1 MMRLAAFA
9 LLLGLAA
16 LPLSVRPAPPP
27 VLWLTWAAFAVG
39 GIGVLVWSV
48 PLVTAAGV
56 LALIGYALALVIV
69 GPAADPLLAA
79 ALGAALVLLL
89 ALVHFAG
96 RVRGAAL
103 GPGVVAAQARRS
115 LAVAGL
121 GVAAAMG
128 LLAAAV
134 PVGALLRSATF
145 PVVVAVAALG
155 VLMTMAGVIALIA
168 GAGRGDRGA

>member
-1 MMRLAAFA
+1 MMRLAALA

-27 VLWLTWAAFAVG
+27 VAWLAWAALAVG

-48 PLVTAAGV
+48 PLVTASGV
-56 LALIGYALALVIV
+56 LALIAYALALVIV
-69 GPAADPLLAA
+69 GPAADPLVAA

-96 RVRGAAL
+96 RVRGTAL
-103 GPGVVAAQARRS
+103 GPGVVAEQARRG

-134 PVGALLRSATF
+134 PLGAILRSATF
-145 PVVVAVAALG
+145 PVVVGVATLG
-155 VLMTMAGVIALIA
+155 GLMTVASVIVLIT
-168 GAGRGDRGA
+168 GAGRRDRGA